1 MAHTADMSEFTSVFR
16 ARVNLNDKR
25 KSNRR
30 NRQALSCLACR
41 TRKLKCDRQYPC
53 AACSK
58 RGEGSS
64 CSFANGAGP
73 VANGSNGISKQSGTV
88 NADAKRSEAQ
98 AKLQK
103 LEELVQQLLQSGAV
117 VSKPSDTEAL
127 TPKSSTEISTNPINR
142 TTSQLDQN
150 EESGI
155 STKASSADKE
165 PSAFMCYN
173 ETTGGYA
180 GATHWSALL
189 EQIAGVRES
198 LETATDSNSS
208 DTVSHLASSEDSPI
222 TDDGDLIFTSNSSNG
237 HITVEDAVN
246 SLPPRFIADQLL
258 NIYNT
263 VKFANALFIH
273 RIKFQREYDAFWKDH
288 SSASMMWI
296 SVLYSVMCLGA
307 MMAKRQET
315 PVFYDSYDIEPMQL
329 NIKARQ
335 CLIAGH
341 HTKNQPYVIEALIIY
356 IYCKYQLNMESD
368 STLWALSGYITRIA
382 QRLGYHRDPKRLG
395 KRFTPLQAEMRR
407 RTWFWVSTFDLIFSF
422 QYGMPSIIQDEQ
434 CDTEPPG
441 NYHDEDFDEDTIVMP
456 PPRPPTEFTN
466 MLYYCHKI
474 KVTTVFRKVI
484 RQALALKLPDYGE
497 ILQLDKDLDDIH
509 DEIPPVMR
517 LRGSIRD
524 CSLTD
529 EPNII
534 LHRIVLEL
542 TYHKCLCVLHRSY
555 LTFDKEN
562 PRYEYSR
569 KRARASALRILDFQS
584 DAYDESQPG
593 GRLWD
598 ERWMITSLTL
608 HDFLLASMILCLD
621 VNEKIPN
628 GSISCNR
635 LINTLQ
641 KAYKIWSEKKHVS
654 KDAFHASNVLG
665 AMLARIASTAPEQ
678 KANMIRV
685 GTPTPSASTL
695 QIPWLGNS
703 VTYIPM
709 NKNTTPALN
718 GLGPNVGG
726 GLTSTPQT
734 VLPFHRMII
743 TNDMVGAAGGDV
755 QDRAEQPGEF
765 VPREITAREEAF
777 GLGFGNDVYPMIESF
792 QPLDFD
798 TLMGESGNF
807 DWGLVDRYLFDKG
820 GSSEER
826 SNSDASMQVPAQDD
840 LMGDCRQF
848 ISSPARAEDGVTGEF
863 SFN

>member
-1 MAHTADMSEFTSVFR
+1 MADMSEFTNVFR

-25 KSNRR
+25 KSNKR

-41 TRKLKCDRQYPC
+41 TRKLKCDRHHPC
-53 AACSK
+53 TACSK
-58 RGEGSS
+58 RGEGNS
-64 CSFANGAGP
+64 CTFATGAGS
-73 VANGSNGISKQSGTV
+73 VTNGSNGISKPSGTT

-103 LEELVQQLLQSGAV
+103 LEELVQQLLQSGAAA
-117 VSKPSDTEAL
+117 SKPSDTENI
-127 TPKSSTEISTNPINR
+127 TTKSGTDLSTNSNGETTGPLDHNEGSDISTN
-142 TTSQLDQN
+142 
-150 EESGI
+150 G
-155 STKASSADKE
+155 SSADKE

-198 LETATDSNSS
+198 LGIATANDSS
-208 DTVSHLASSEDSPI
+208 DTASHFTSSQDSPS
-222 TDDGDLIFTSNSSNG
+222 TDDGDLIFTSNSSSG
-237 HITVEDAVN
+237 HITVDDAVN

-258 NIYNT
+258 NVYNT
-263 VKFANALFIH
+263 VKFTNALFIH
-273 RIKFQREYDAFWKDH
+273 RPKFRREYEAFWKDH
-288 SSASMMWI
+288 SSASLMWI
-296 SVLYSVMCLGA
+296 SVLYSVMCIGA
-307 MMAKRQET
+307 MMAKRQGT
-315 PVFYDSYDIEPMQL
+315 SVSFDSYDVEPIQL

-335 CLIAGH
+335 CLIAAN

-356 IYCKYQLNMESD
+356 IYCKYQLNMDCD

-382 QRLGYHRDPKRLG
+382 QRFGYHRDPKRLG

-422 QYGMPSIIQDEQ
+422 QYGMPSIIHDEQ

-441 NYHDEDFDEDTIVMP
+441 NYHDEDFDEDTVVMP
-456 PPRPPTEFTN
+456 PPHPPTEFTN

-497 ILQLDKDLDDIH
+497 VLQLDKELDDIH
-509 DEIPPVMR
+509 DQVPPIMR
-517 LRGSIRD
+517 MRSSIRD
-524 CSLTD
+524 CRPDD
-529 EPNII
+529 ESNII

-542 TYHKCLCVLHRSY
+542 TYHKCLCVLHRTY
-555 LTFDKEN
+555 LTFDKTN

-569 KRARASALRILDFQS
+569 KRARESAMRILDIQS

-598 ERWMITSLTL
+598 ERWMISSLTL

-621 VNEKIPN
+621 INEKIPA
-628 GSISCNR
+628 GTVGCNR

-641 KAYKIWSEKKHVS
+641 RAYKIWSEKKHIS
-654 KDAFHASNVLG
+654 KDAYHASNVLG
-665 AMLARIASTAPEQ
+665 AMLARIASTVPEQ
-678 KANMIRV
+678 RANMIRV
-685 GTPTPSASTL
+685 DVPNPVLSTTPVV
-695 QIPWLGNS
+695 WLGQSISIGPSN
-703 VTYIPM
+703 V
-709 NKNTTPALN
+709 NTAPTLN
-718 GLGPNVGG
+718 GLESNPSENI
-726 GLTSTPQT
+726 TPIPQT
-734 VLPFHRMII
+734 VFPFSRMMI
-743 TNDMVGAAGGDV
+743 TNDMVGSAGGDV

-765 VPREITAREEAF
+765 VPRELTAREETF
-777 GLGFGNDVYPMIESF
+777 GLGLGNDIYPMIESF

-807 DWGLVDRYLFDKG
+807 DWGLVDRYLFDKY
-820 GSSEER
+820 SSDEG
-826 SNSDASMQVPAQDD
+826 SNSDVNMQIPILDE
-840 LMGDCRQF
+840 LMGDNRQ
-848 ISSPARAEDGVTGEF
+848 PPTLPVRPEDGLSDEF
-863 SFN
+863 SFT